1 MAWIIEHWSE
11 IGVVALLVL
20 RVVESI
26 ANLTPTDKDNKVV
39 LFIKEFFKI
48 S

>member
-11 IGVVALLVL
+11 IGVAALLLL
-20 RVVESI
+20 RVAECIV
-26 ANLTPTDKDNKVV
+26 NLTPTDKDNKVIA
-39 LFIKEFFKI
+39 FIKEFFKI